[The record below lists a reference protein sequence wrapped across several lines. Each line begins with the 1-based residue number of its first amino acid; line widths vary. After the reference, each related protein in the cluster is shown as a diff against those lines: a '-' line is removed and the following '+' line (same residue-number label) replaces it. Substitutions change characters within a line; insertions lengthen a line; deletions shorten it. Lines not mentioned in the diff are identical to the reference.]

1 MNAMAR
7 SAEEGGRDKRGQ
19 GEAKLMSAS
28 RVCESASQRDCESA
42 RQLQSK
48 GGLHSSVVR
57 PLALVCIVLRGQDE
71 LANAFAFD
79 GDEDARAA
87 ETIDFRAQGALDQ
100 DLLIQSS
107 WGAGPHA

>member
-1 MNAMAR
+1 M
-7 SAEEGGRDKRGQ
+7 
-19 GEAKLMSAS
+19 
-28 RVCESASQRDCESA
+28 
-42 RQLQSK
+42 
-48 GGLHSSVVR
+48 
-57 PLALVCIVLRGQDE
+57 VLRVQDE

-87 ETIDFRAQGALDQ
+87 ETIDFRAPGALDQ